1 MPERDQMDRST
12 RRSGSRHA
20 HVGVR
25 AALAVGTKETL
36 QYVDEVERVTG
47 ARVSLIATG
56 FMPNRGIID
65 RRLW

>member
-1 MPERDQMDRST
+1 MTFADYLSSENSKAWRYEELT
-12 RRSGSRHA
+12 E
-20 HVGVR
+20 
-25 AALAVGTKETL
+25 ETL
-36 QYVDEVERVTG
+36 LYVEEVERVTG